1 MPLLRYGYGL
11 YIRRC
16 RIESL
21 SVVSRFQDETST
33 SSFLTGLVEFA
44 SDMLISEGTR
54 DSKFVEEL
62 AHAWDLRGNS
72 W

>member
-11 YIRRC
+11 YIRHR

-21 SVVSRFQDETST
+21 SLVSRFQDETST
-33 SSFLTGLVEFA
+33 SSFLTVMVDFV
-44 SDMLISEGTR
+44 SDMIISEGTR

-62 AHAWDLRGNS
+62 AHV
-72 W
+72 